1 MLLHCSSVAV
11 GVTRNVYTSVRD
23 WNQPM
28 EPFLMVGCRIKA
40 DMEQMVES
48 MDIEWEQ
55 KSTETIQLQE
65 RLKAVHLLVNKFG
78 LDTHNN

>member
-1 MLLHCSSVAV
+1 
-11 GVTRNVYTSVRD
+11 
-23 WNQPM
+23 
-28 EPFLMVGCRIKA
+28 MVGCRIKV

-78 LDTHNN
+78 LETHNN